1 MSDRITVEALSLDLV
16 DTDGAIREADAAT
29 AGDTRADLFRKAA
42 IGGGSLIGGGI
53 LLNGLTAPA
62 LAARPS
68 KKQDVKILNYA
79 LTLEYLEAAFY
90 AEANAKGKLNGIA
103 ATFAQVV
110 GAHEAAH
117 VAALEKALGSQAVKK
132 PSFDFKGTTGSE
144 KTFLATAKTLEDTGV
159 SAYQGQAG
167 NIKAAPVLA
176 TAGSIL
182 AVEARH
188 AAWVRDILG
197 GGNAPSPAPAAFS
210 APKSMDAV
218 LSAVKQTGFIKA

>member
-90 AEANAKGKLNGIA
+90 SEAVSKGAISGDAL
-103 ATFAQVV
+103 
-110 GAHEAAH
+110 EAAKIVRDHELAH
-117 VAALEKALGSQAVKK
+117 VKALKSVLGKAAVKRPK
-132 PSFDFKGTTGSE
+132 FDFMNTTGDQS
-144 KTFLATAKTLEDTGV
+144 TFLATAVALEDTGV
-159 SAYQGQAG
+159 AAYAGQGPRVSQKAVVQA
-167 NIKAAPVLA
+167 AL
-176 TAGSIL
+176 SIHS
-182 AVEARH
+182 VEARH
-188 AAWVRDILG
+188 AAHFRSLAG
-197 GGNAPSPAPAAFS
+197 MTFAPKAFD
-210 APKSMDAV
+210 APKSMKQV
-218 LSAVKQTGFIKA
+218 LKIVTKTGFIQG

>member
-90 AEANAKGKLNGIA
+90 SEAVSKGAISGDALEAAKI
-103 ATFAQVV
+103 VR
-110 GAHEAAH
+110 AHELAH
-117 VAALEKALGSQAVKK
+117 VKALKSVLGKAAVKK
-132 PSFDFKGTTGSE
+132 PKFDFMNTTGDQS
-144 KTFLATAKTLEDTGV
+144 TFLATAVALEDTGV
-159 SAYQGQAG
+159 AAYAGQGPRVSQKAVVQA
-167 NIKAAPVLA
+167 AL
-176 TAGSIL
+176 SIHS
-182 AVEARH
+182 VEARH
-188 AAWVRDILG
+188 AAHFRSLAG
-197 GGNAPSPAPAAFS
+197 MTFAPKAFD
-210 APKSMDAV
+210 APKSMKQV
-218 LSAVKQTGFIKA
+218 LKIVTKTGFIQG